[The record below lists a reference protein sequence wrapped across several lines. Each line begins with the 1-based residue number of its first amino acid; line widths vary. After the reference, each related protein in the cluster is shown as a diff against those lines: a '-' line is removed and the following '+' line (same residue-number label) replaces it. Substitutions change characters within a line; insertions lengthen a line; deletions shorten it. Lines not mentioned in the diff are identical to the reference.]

1 MNRHRAASALLAT
14 GLLLSWLPVFAVDA
28 ATPALTLDDYF
39 AAALKRSEVVATQT
53 ELIRQ
58 AEERAKQAS
67 SALLPTV
74 NGVASYTWQES
85 LPAGT
90 AVTSN
95 TLLDRQPLAK
105 LTATQPL
112 FRGFREFAALRQTR
126 ALLGAQDDDY
136 QQARVQLFK
145 DVAQNF
151 YSVLS
156 SEQDIANLDEEIRQ
170 NQVRERDLQ
179 ERVRIGRSRSSELL
193 NVQSTIS
200 TLRAQRE
207 QLQGQLSITRESL
220 AFLSGLDS
228 TTALRDSEVVPQTLE
243 PLIDYL
249 ARLERRPDVQA
260 GKKRLA
266 AGQENVAVARGAH
279 LPSLDLNGNYYLD
292 RPGNLKDVTW
302 DVQLALS
309 VPIFAGGSLQSKE
322 REAQSQRT
330 QAELSLEQLRR
341 QALQEIRSLHQGVLS
356 DQSQLQ
362 ALEKATDIARK
373 NYAAQTRDYRL
384 GLVTNLDVNQALTA
398 YLENQR
404 AADRV
409 RFTMKLDYLKL
420 QAATLQR
427 PGLQAESAP

>member
-1 MNRHRAASALLAT
+1 MNCHRAASVLLAA
-14 GLLLSWLPVFAVDA
+14 GLLLLWLPAYAVDSA
-28 ATPALTLDDYF
+28 APALTLDDYF

-74 NGVASYTWQES
+74 NGVASYTWQEP
-85 LPAGT
+85 LPSGT
-90 AVTSN
+90 AITSN

-112 FRGFREFAALRQTR
+112 FRGFREFAALRQTQ
-126 ALLGAQDDDY
+126 ALLGAQSDDY
-136 QQARVQLFK
+136 QQARVQLFN
-145 DVAQNF
+145 DVVQNF

-170 NQVRERDLQ
+170 NQVREKDLQ
-179 ERVRIGRSRSSELL
+179 ERVRIGRSRNSELL
-193 NVQSTIS
+193 TVQSTIS

-207 QLQGQLSITRESL
+207 QLLGQLSIARESL
-220 AFLSGLDS
+220 AFLSGLDA

-243 PLIDYL
+243 PLADYL
-249 ARLERRPDVQA
+249 ARVEHRPDVQA

-330 QAELSLEQLRR
+330 QAELNLEQVRR
-341 QALQEIRSLHQGVLS
+341 QAQQEIRSLHQSVLF

-404 AADRV
+404 AVDRV
-409 RFTMKLDYLKL
+409 RFTTKLDYSRL

-427 PGLQAESAP
+427 PGLQAEIAP